1 MDQSFDIQTY
11 MTRGVERVVGDIV
24 RTTLRNPRE
33 SAYMAR
39 FEPTADMAAV
49 EACVKSLL

>member
-24 RTTLRNPRE
+24 RTALRSRDSLTAAARE
-33 SAYMAR
+33 
-39 FEPTADMAAV
+39 AA
-49 EACVKSLL
+49 CCMKSVRWLRRC